1 MKKKRKFKAVIAML
15 LLFAMLSSSGV
26 YVAHS
31 VNALNGEKSTV
42 SSSSKAH
49 KHSVKSWT
57 VTEKATTKNN
67 GKRSG
72 KCSKCGKKVTQSIAK
87 ISSVTLKYEK
97 RVYTGEGRRNVL
109 TVKDDKGKT
118 LEKNRDYTVT
128 YKNNKSIGRATLTV
142 KFIGNYSGKVN
153 KYFYIVPYIPKI
165 TSADAKKTKITL
177 KWEEKTKQVDGYKIS
192 YSKNKSFKNEKI
204 VKLDTNVKNA
214 TVKGLDRLTTY
225 YVRIKAYTEVNGKKF
240 YSPWSRYKKVTTKGD
255 MYDVAYCVSESK
267 RVKSSYFD
275 DAVFVGDSISL
286 GLNYYNASNNL
297 LGKAKFLTAGSLG
310 ATSALWDVSN
320 SSVHPRYNG
329 KKMKIED
336 AIALMD
342 VKKVYIMFGMNDL
355 GLVSD
360 DKAIENYKTLCA
372 NIKKKSPN
380 VVFYIQSV
388 TPRIKMTSES
398 QRQDLTNERI
408 AAYNKKLS
416 AMCEQKGWYFI
427 NVATAMCD
435 KNGNLKNEYCGD
447 PNAMGM
453 HLMAAG
459 FEAWVNYLYTHTA

>member
-31 VNALNGEKSTV
+31 VNALNGEKSAV

-109 TVKDDKGKT
+109 TVKDAKGKT
-118 LEKNRDYTVT
+118 LEKNKDYTVT

-165 TSADAKKTKITL
+165 TSADAQKTKITL
-177 KWEEKTKQVDGYKIS
+177 KWEEKTKQVNGYKIS
-192 YSKNKSFKNEKI
+192 YSKDKNFKNEKT
-204 VKLDTNVKNA
+204 VKLDTNVKKA

-225 YVRIKAYTEVNGKKF
+225 YVRVKAYTEVNGKKF

-255 MYDVAYCVSESK
+255 MYDVAYCVPESK
-267 RVKSSYFD
+267 RAKPSYFD

-286 GLNYYNASNNL
+286 GLNYYNAANSVF
-297 LGKAKFLTAGSLG
+297 GKAKFLTAGSLG
-310 ATSALWDVSN
+310 ATSALWEVSD

-342 VKKVYIMFGMNDL
+342 VKKVYIMFGMNDIC
-355 GLVSD
+355 LVGE

-372 NIKKKSPN
+372 NIKKKSPK
-380 VVFYIQSV
+380 VQFYIQSV
-388 TPRIKMTSES
+388 TPRTEIKETS
-398 QRQDLTNERI
+398 QVKALTNKKI
-408 AAYNKKLS
+408 AGYNKLLS
-416 AMCEQKGWYFI
+416 AMCKQNGWYFI

-435 KNGNLKNEYCGD
+435 SKGNLKREYCGD
-447 PNAMGM
+447 PDSMGM
-453 HLMAAG
+453 HLAAPG
-459 FEAWVNYLYTHTA
+459 FKAWADYLYTHTA